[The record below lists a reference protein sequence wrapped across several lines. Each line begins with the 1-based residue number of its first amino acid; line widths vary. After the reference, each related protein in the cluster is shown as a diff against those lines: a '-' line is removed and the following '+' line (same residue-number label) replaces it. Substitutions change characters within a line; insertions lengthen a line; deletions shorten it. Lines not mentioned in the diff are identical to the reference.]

1 MVEFARW
8 EMRGQLSALWQRAFG
23 DPPRVPRY
31 FLFNGFSPQD
41 CLVYRAGGRIA
52 AAVYLLP
59 AFVLC
64 GGRRVRAHYIFAAAT
79 LPEFRGRGYMSSLMA
94 YAAIAGADRG
104 DRFSVVLPAEESLY
118 GFYEKQGYSPFFSAR
133 FVTAERD
140 RLDSV
145 AVRTGAA
152 GTVLPDFHRLNSL
165 RGRLLAGCGGAV
177 LWSDE
182 RFRLAAGMNT
192 VYGDRLVCASSG
204 GKWAYALC
212 RPEGELCTVLET
224 MADRE
229 MVPLLAAALLRRM
242 PAQAYRFRL
251 PANAG
256 LFPGEGKTEP
266 FGMIRLID
274 GELMENLPSDGPYLG
289 MTMD

>member
-1 MVEFARW
+1 MVEFAHW
-8 EMRGQLSALWQRAFG
+8 EMRGGLSALWQRAFG

-31 FLFNGFSPQD
+31 FLFNCFSLRD

-59 AFVLC
+59 SFVLF

-79 LPEFRGRGYMSSLMA
+79 LPEFQGRGYMSSLMA

-118 GFYEKQGYSPFFSAR
+118 GLYKKQGYSPFFTAR
-133 FVTAERD
+133 FITVSRD
-140 RLDSV
+140 RLESM
-145 AVRTGAA
+145 APQAAPA
-152 GTVLPDFHRLNSL
+152 GTILPDFHRLNAL

-182 RFRLAAGMNT
+182 RFRLAAGMNA
-192 VYGDRLVCASSG
+192 VYGDRLVCASAG

-212 RPEGELCTVLET
+212 RPEGELCTVLEA
-224 MADRE
+224 MADGE
-229 MVPLLAAALLRRM
+229 MFPLLAAAVLRRM
-242 PAQAYRFRL
+242 PAQSYRFRL
-251 PANAG
+251 PVNTG
-256 LFPGEGKTEP
+256 PFPEEGETEP
-266 FGMIRLID
+266 FGMIRPIG
-274 GELMENLPSDGPYLG
+274 GELIENLPSDRPYLG